1 MRTEKKAHAAGIV
14 TVCHA
19 LRPLSIAFL
28 KQHSNAFSMFS
39 KLPRFTMRNHT
50 RPKTVSEGFLLFYK
64 IFNRLILGMLLTF
77 PSIASAQFLDAKW
90 MVTEYF
96 GELWFAEEEDI
107 LGKHQE
113 FYKGWADGVFYSC
126 DYAGQSAT
134 YNTHTIREFLV
145 NKEFELVNQEKAF
158 SKVFEENGLM
168 NENTE
173 VFVHRITCN
182 GSKVADRKVLY
193 PFITIDGSNKAF
205 YVYEGA
211 IITFTFE
218 K

>member
-1 MRTEKKAHAAGIV
+1 MNNLQLSKILKHLKKILKKVFMVVLMLHFPFNLNAQYIDTKWIV
-14 TVCHA
+14 T
-19 LRPLSIAFL
+19 
-28 KQHSNAFSMFS
+28 
-39 KLPRFTMRNHT
+39 
-50 RPKTVSEGFLLFYK
+50 G
-64 IFNRLILGMLLTF
+64 
-77 PSIASAQFLDAKW
+77 
-90 MVTEYF
+90 YF

-126 DYAGQSAT
+126 DYAGQSKT
-134 YNTHTIREFLV
+134 YNTHTIGEFLV
-145 NKEFELVNQEKAF
+145 NKEFELVNFEKAF
-158 SKVFEENGLM
+158 FKVFEENGLM

-193 PFITIDGSNKAF
+193 PFITVDGSNKAF